1 MRKQLLLFF
10 IKFSFYC
17 ILVLT
22 FVRFYLN
29 DQFRDFF
36 EKRTTVTTKF
46 EEAQALEFPTLT
58 FCIHPAGKT
67 SVAEKFGLNNFA
79 DIFVKKASSNLSI
92 TQRFGAISYELTQD
106 FEITVQASY
115 LVTSKQT
122 TLKLGLTNFTFHN
135 QTWRFDTK
143 PLRTYFMG
151 TCYKVQPLFEVKN
164 SMPLYWRV
172 IMKVNNSMD
181 QPKGLYLYLT
191 SNQTWNGIPFQR
203 WPRYHPTKLIL
214 PFQQGDFNKIFWRVV
229 QQKYQSG
236 VQNTS
241 QCLNEG
247 LQKYGNHGQYCQFFS
262 DGFDL
267 PTCQST
273 ADLQKLMVE
282 VLAEQWYSDCFKLKQ
297 ATTYHVEH
305 IEPQSY
311 KQPNVSF
318 LLFNIEL
325 NSMEQEIREE
335 IPIITS
341 QALIGSVGGSLG
353 MFFGFSISTSFIYFL
368 NKALHQ

>member
-92 TQRFGAISYELTQD
+92 TQRFGTISYELNQD

-135 QTWRFDTK
+135 QTW
-143 PLRTYFMG
+143 
-151 TCYKVQPLFEVKN
+151 
-164 SMPLYWRV
+164 
-172 IMKVNNSMD
+172 I
-181 QPKGLYLYLT
+181 
-191 SNQTWNGIPFQR
+191 
-203 WPRYHPTKLIL
+203 
-214 PFQQGDFNKIFWRVV
+214 
-229 QQKYQSG
+229 
-236 VQNTS
+236 
-241 QCLNEG
+241 
-247 LQKYGNHGQYCQFFS
+247 
-262 DGFDL
+262 
-267 PTCQST
+267 
-273 ADLQKLMVE
+273 
-282 VLAEQWYSDCFKLKQ
+282 
-297 ATTYHVEH
+297 
-305 IEPQSY
+305 
-311 KQPNVSF
+311 
-318 LLFNIEL
+318 
-325 NSMEQEIREE
+325 
-335 IPIITS
+335 
-341 QALIGSVGGSLG
+341 
-353 MFFGFSISTSFIYFL
+353 
-368 NKALHQ
+368 